1 MARPKKTTA
10 ALPVLNADAAGIDVG
25 ADELFVAVPE
35 DRDPQPV
42 RKFGTFTT
50 DLHAIAGWLKQC
62 RVRTVALESTGVYW
76 IPLYQVLE
84 AQGFNVCLVNAR
96 HLHSV
101 PGKTDVADCQWL
113 QYLHACGLLQASFRP
128 EQAVCAVRS
137 LLRHRDNLIRYAS
150 GHIQQ
155 MQKALTQMNLRL
167 HNVISDITG
176 KTGLAILDSILA
188 GERDPAVLAELRDS
202 RIKASRETII
212 KSLEGDYRSEHL
224 FALRQ
229 SLSAYRTYQSMI
241 AECDVEI
248 EKMLSAFDTR
258 PPRGSEESAA
268 GGVAKPAQP
277 AKPAKPAKPEGG
289 NALRF
294 ERTDLAAELYR
305 LYGTDLTLVPSFG
318 ALTVYQL
325 FSELGRDLSA
335 FQSDKRFCSWLGL
348 CPDNKISGGKTL
360 SSRTKRVTSRA
371 ARSFRMAAQ
380 SLYKSECYLGHYYRR
395 MSAKL
400 GKPGAITA
408 TAHKLARIYYH
419 LVTTG
424 ESYDEGIFAQEH
436 ERQRNRAEYR
446 LRKQAARLGLDVV
459 PRSSVT

>member
-42 RKFGTFTT
+42 RKFGTFTA

-202 RIKASRETII
+202 RIKASKETLGSI
-212 KSLEGDYRSEHL
+212 SLVSPYWD
-224 FALRQ
+224 
-229 SLSAYRTYQSMI
+229 
-241 AECDVEI
+241 
-248 EKMLSAFDTR
+248 
-258 PPRGSEESAA
+258 
-268 GGVAKPAQP
+268 
-277 AKPAKPAKPEGG
+277 
-289 NALRF
+289 
-294 ERTDLAAELYR
+294 
-305 LYGTDLTLVPSFG
+305 
-318 ALTVYQL
+318 
-325 FSELGRDLSA
+325 
-335 FQSDKRFCSWLGL
+335 
-348 CPDNKISGGKTL
+348 
-360 SSRTKRVTSRA
+360 
-371 ARSFRMAAQ
+371 
-380 SLYKSECYLGHYYRR
+380 
-395 MSAKL
+395 
-400 GKPGAITA
+400 
-408 TAHKLARIYYH
+408 
-419 LVTTG
+419 
-424 ESYDEGIFAQEH
+424 
-436 ERQRNRAEYR
+436 
-446 LRKQAARLGLDVV
+446 
-459 PRSSVT
+459 